1 MLDKFRWVDKD
12 RYRIH
17 IYILFY
23 CSRFIMPAKKKKHQ
37 KLPNTFLT
45 QPRSFKIHEIMKKI
59 SEPICII
66 YFLIN
71 IDAIYTVLFFPGV
84 AKMKYEAT

>member
-17 IYILFY
+17 IYIY
-23 CSRFIMPAKKKKHQ
+23 CFIVPDLLCLQKKKHQ